1 MKRFTHTAVPHA
13 LSLCLCLM
21 AAFARAEAPAAA
33 APAAPSIT
41 IADKPVRLIR
51 GVTAYKGVLGTAL
64 QKDDI
69 VETGATGIQIEAGPN
84 ALVAVGPQ
92 TKLYVLGLASD
103 DKASTVLVL
112 LDGWIKLVAKTAKPA
127 AVGTPVIHLSVASGA
142 SVVHA
147 SADKGEMFAEEGQ
160 HIVAKV
166 DDKGKPGALTKVAG
180 EQYAFANATQPLQVL
195 PRPASDF
202 LKTMPPAFR
211 DRLVAAPGV
220 AKSAKPGKPAP
231 PVKERDVD
239 YADVAPWLQAR
250 LQVRR
255 ALVTRF
261 KPRLADPAFR
271 SQLEQELGQ
280 TPEWK
285 AILYPPPAA
294 RSANPSYAP

>member
-33 APAAPSIT
+33 TAAAPPSIT

-92 TKLYVLGLASD
+92 TRLYVLGLAGD
-103 DKASTVLVL
+103 DKSSTVLVL
-112 LDGWIKLVAKTAKPA
+112 LEGWIKLVARTARPA

-195 PRPASDF
+195 ARPASDF

-211 DRLVAAPGV
+211 DRLVAVPRP
-220 AKSAKPGKPAP
+220 SKPAKPAP

-294 RSANPSYAP
+294 RSATPSYAPQ